1 MARLAEE
8 EVISSSPSSL
18 KARRGMTL
26 IEVSV
31 VLLVITMVMGFLVWM
46 LQSFATLR
54 TTADEAEALSQ
65 AYTFARRAAIKSGE
79 TVYFEM
85 HLEEEN
91 YSIYRMD
98 RSGKE
103 PEKKTILEKRTLSS
117 RNSLVAIV
125 SPLGGR
131 INTGT
136 ITLPFYYD
144 GTTEEVSIYLGSDPS
159 IDTTVHFPRFAVS
172 GIIEEGETL
181 PESMP
186 GDDEDVREKER
197 LEEKEF

>member
-1 MARLAEE
+1 
-8 EVISSSPSSL
+8 
-18 KARRGMTL
+18 MTL

-46 LQSFATLR
+46 LQSFTTLR
-54 TTADEAEALSQ
+54 SAADEAGAISQ
-65 AYTFARRAAIKSGE
+65 AYAFARRAAIKSGE

-85 HLEEEN
+85 DLDGES
-91 YSIYRMD
+91 YSVYRLD

-103 PEKKTILEKRTLSS
+103 LEKKTILEKRTLSS

-125 SPLGGR
+125 SPSGGR
-131 INTGT
+131 IHTGT

-144 GTTEEVSIYLGSDPS
+144 GTTEEVSIYLGSDPA
-159 IDTTVHFPRFAVS
+159 IDKTVHFPRFAVS

-186 GDDEDVREKER
+186 DDDVETGEKDR